1 MLVLDF
7 GAQYAQLIA
16 RRVREC
22 RVRSELVPHDITP
35 EEVLAKNPVR
45 PHPLG
50 RPGLDLRRRRAAA
63 RPAAARS
70 SGSRCWASATACRP
84 WRDAL
89 GGDVA
94 RTGGAEF
101 GKTELDVRG
110 GVLLH
115 DVGDVD
121 SCWMSHNDAV
131 VRAPDGFGVTAST
144 PSTPVAAM
152 EDPERGLYAVQF
164 HPEVQH
170 TPRGTDMLK
179 NFLTRRLPRARDV
192 DGARGD
198 RRAGRADPRAGRRRA
213 A

>member
-1 MLVLDF
+1 MA
-7 GAQYAQLIA
+7 AQSL
-16 RRVREC
+16 R
-22 RVRSELVPHDITP
+22 T
-35 EEVLAKNPVR
+35 
-45 PHPLG
+45 HPLR
-50 RPGLDLRRRRAAA
+50 RPGLDLRRRRAALDPRLLDLGIPVLGICYGMQA
-63 RPAAARS
+63 MA
-70 SGSRCWASATACRP
+70 
-84 WRDAL
+84 DAL
-89 GGDVA
+89 GGEVA
-94 RTGGAEF
+94 RTGAAEF

-115 DVGDVD
+115 DVGEVD

-179 NFLTRRLPRARDV
+179 NFLYPRVSRAGDLDRA
-192 DGARGD
+192 GRD

-213 A
+213 ASCAVSRAASTRPWPRCSCTARSASS